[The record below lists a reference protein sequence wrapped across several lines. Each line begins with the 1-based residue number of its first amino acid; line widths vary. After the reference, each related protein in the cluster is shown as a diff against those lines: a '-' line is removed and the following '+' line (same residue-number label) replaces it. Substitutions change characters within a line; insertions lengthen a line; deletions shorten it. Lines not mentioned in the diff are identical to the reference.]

1 MALCKIPAL
10 EPMATAT
17 PLPISVSE
25 YLHTSYHPDCDYV
38 DGVIE
43 ERNLG
48 ELDHAELQGA
58 FLLYLSRYKHE
69 WKIRAVPEIRVQT
82 SPTRFRIADVAV
94 VSVTAPREQII
105 QTPPV
110 AVIEILSPE
119 DRVPRYAAR
128 LEDYRRMGVKNIWVV
143 DPAVRKGFDC
153 STGGWIETLT
163 FAVPESPIHI
173 DLVAVFAAVDEDR
186 AR

>member
-1 MALCKIPAL
+1 
-10 EPMATAT
+10 MATAT

-58 FLLYLSRYKHE
+58 LLLYLNQFKRE
-69 WKIRAVPEIRVQT
+69 WGIRALTEIRVQT

-94 VSVTAPREQII
+94 VAVTAPREQII
-105 QTPPV
+105 QTLPL
-110 AVIEILSPE
+110 AVIEILSPQ
-119 DRVPRYAAR
+119 DRMPRFAER
-128 LEDYRRMGVKNIWVV
+128 LDDYRKMGVRNIWIV
-143 DPAVRKGFDC
+143 DPATRKGFDC
-153 STGGWIETLT
+153 STGSWNETVAFT
-163 FAVPESPIHI
+163 VADSPIHI
-173 DLVAVFAAVDEDR
+173 DLAAIFAVIDEDR
-186 AR
+186 SR

>member
-1 MALCKIPAL
+1 MAA
-10 EPMATAT
+10 AN
-17 PLPISVSE
+17 PLPISITE

-48 ELDHAELQGA
+48 ELDHAELQRA
-58 FLLYLSRYKHE
+58 FILYLLPLERE
-69 WKIRAVPEIRVQT
+69 WKIRTVPEIRIRIAEDRV
-82 SPTRFRIADVAV
+82 RIADIAIL
-94 VSVTAPREQII
+94 SVTAPREQVI

-119 DRVPRYAAR
+119 DRIPRYADR
-128 LEDYRRMGVKNIWVV
+128 LADYRRMGVKNIWVV
-143 DPAVRKGFDC
+143 DPATRNGFDC
-153 STGGWIETLT
+153 STADWIETT
-163 FAVPESPIHI
+163 RFAAAEGPIQI
-173 DLVAVFAAVDEDR
+173 DLAAIFAAVDEDR